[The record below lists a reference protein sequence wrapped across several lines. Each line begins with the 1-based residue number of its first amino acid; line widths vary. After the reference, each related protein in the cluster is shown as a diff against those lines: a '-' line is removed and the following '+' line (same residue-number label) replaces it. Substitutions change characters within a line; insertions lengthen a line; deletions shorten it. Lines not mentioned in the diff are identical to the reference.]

1 MLSDRRKQ
9 NTKQK
14 NHFLTKREARTI
26 VSSSFFCFSDTP
38 SSFTFFQRD
47 IWRRGGLDSI
57 SEDEEEEDEGT
68 ETNALDG
75 VFNHVNHAN
84 KSNHIYGS
92 STRFNRR
99 PGHKLNLYRKPNH
112 FKAAE
117 SWSGLTRN
125 NATEWRNRTNDVEKQ
140 PLCVLP
146 QEEDTSVQQSPRS
159 FIRQLA
165 VEVNAGSNNDAL
177 DSSPKEK
184 SSPSEPFSDPSLEW
198 DQESFALKNDTNSF
212 HDEPDGESF
221 EMKNMNVGTGV
232 SVMDDIAE
240 ETAHDE
246 RDKLLTNEESSGD
259 ESTDNSSRASDS
271 PKLTKR
277 CSSDFS
283 KHLYLGCDENDV
295 DSPVSY
301 ANGDLGAIPETENI
315 DYAAAGTE
323 TEDAPRS
330 LYDNAR
336 GTARDLHDD
345 VDDTL
350 KSLYNGDTLGSLYG
364 DDVGDTLTGL
374 YDDDVESIGYT
385 DFDTMVKGTRTPRFV
400 SSPTHSSL
408 NKSPIQSIPTS
419 PIESTQGSCRSG
431 FSELPFRGS
440 FTDSFKLSG
449 PSPAYESPKGI
460 PPSSN
465 SRNPRDYR
473 QNSSESSRNSG
484 RLLSLEKPDS
494 PRNKFGSIF
503 SDTRASSPFSG
514 SLKEGRLS
522 REGRARK
529 GGLRRTLT
537 EFSSPTNS
545 WSSLN
550 EKPVASSRR
559 RKVSGAIQPPTIF
572 APLVANVN
580 NPYKDF
586 VPPVRESPV
595 TCDCEPEDQ
604 IPCEGLGLI
613 SNDGSECDI
622 CYERGSHSFKS
633 DNSEDNK
640 EDFYKN
646 ANDFITNKQLRSL
659 SGRSS
664 AEQFAKND
672 VFSSRTTLTSET
684 SFDKWEPRSDPSQ
697 KIDDSSFECNS
708 VKELVDCFERPR
720 SSYSNLHQRPSLSG
734 AYSTQCIEQE
744 EIPESDELFRP
755 MRSSFSEPH
764 LSVRIPA
771 LDGIAEH
778 RLSEEDVE
786 NASLASRDTT
796 TRDLE
801 DIFKDV
807 SSTKEAIEKLG
818 LILSSPEPDIY
829 TDLADTKETVQKLD
843 KQVLNL
849 NKEVASLSTDVKT
862 VLELLK
868 SLKNGQVAV

>member
-1 MLSDRRKQ
+1 M
-9 NTKQK
+9 
-14 NHFLTKREARTI
+14 
-26 VSSSFFCFSDTP
+26 
-38 SSFTFFQRD
+38 
-47 IWRRGGLDSI
+47 DSI
-57 SEDEEEEDEGT
+57 SEDEEEESEGT
-68 ETNALDG
+68 QTNALDG

-84 KSNHIYGS
+84 QSNHIYGN

-99 PGHKLNLYRKPNH
+99 PGHKSNLYKKPNH
-112 FKAAE
+112 FKATE
-117 SWSGLTRN
+117 SWGGLKRN
-125 NATEWRNRTNDVEKQ
+125 NATEWRNRANDVEKQ

-146 QEEDTSVQQSPRS
+146 QEEDTLMPQSPRS
-159 FIRQLA
+159 FVRQLA
-165 VEVNAGSNNDAL
+165 VEVNAGSNNTAL
-177 DSSPKEK
+177 DSSPKEN

-198 DQESFALKNDTNSF
+198 DQENFALKNDANSF

-221 EMKNMNVGTGV
+221 EMKNMNRGIGV
-232 SVMDDIAE
+232 AAMHDIAE
-240 ETAHDE
+240 ERDHDE
-246 RDKLLTNEESSGD
+246 RDKLLTNQESSGD
-259 ESTDNSSRASDS
+259 ESTDNNSQASDS
-271 PKLTKR
+271 PELAKR

-283 KHLYLGCDENDV
+283 KHLYLGCDDNDV

-301 ANGDLGAIPETENI
+301 ANGDLAAIPETDNI
-315 DYAAAGTE
+315 DYSAAGTE
-323 TEDAPRS
+323 TEDAPRG
-330 LYDNAR
+330 LYENAR
-336 GTARDLHDD
+336 GTSRDLHDD

-350 KSLYNGDTLGSLYG
+350 KGLYNGNTLR
-364 DDVGDTLTGL
+364 GL
-374 YDDDVESIGYT
+374 YDDDNGDTLRGLYDHDVESIGFT
-385 DFDTMVKGTRTPRFV
+385 DFDTMVKGTRSPRFV

-419 PIESTQGSCRSG
+419 PIDSTHGSCRSG

-449 PSPAYESPKGI
+449 PTSPKGI

-465 SRNPRDYR
+465 SGSPRDYR
-473 QNSSESSRNSG
+473 QNSAGSSKHSG

-494 PRNKFGSIF
+494 PRSKFGSIF
-503 SDTRASSPFSG
+503 SELRAPSPSAG
-514 SLKEGRLS
+514 SLKEGLS
-522 REGRARK
+522 REGYVRK
-529 GGLRRTLT
+529 GALRRTLT

-545 WSSLN
+545 CGSLN
-550 EKPVASSRR
+550 EKPVASTRR

-586 VPPVRESPV
+586 VPPVRESPI
-595 TCDCEPEDQ
+595 TCDCEPEDE

-613 SNDGSECDI
+613 SNDVKECDI
-622 CYERGSHSFKS
+622 CYDGGSHSFKS
-633 DNSEDNK
+633 DNSEDKK

-646 ANDFITNKQLRSL
+646 ASDLINDKQLHRL

-684 SFDKWEPRSDPSQ
+684 SFEKWGPGSDPSQ

-708 VKELVDCFERPR
+708 VKELTDCFERPR

-771 LDGIAEH
+771 LDGITEH

-786 NASLASRDTT
+786 HASLASQDTT

-849 NKEVASLSTDVKT
+849 NKDVASLSTDVKT

-868 SLKNGQVAV
+868 SLKNGQVVV

>member
-1 MLSDRRKQ
+1 MYLS
-9 NTKQK
+9 
-14 NHFLTKREARTI
+14 FL
-26 VSSSFFCFSDTP
+26 
-38 SSFTFFQRD
+38 FFQRD

-57 SEDEEEEDEGT
+57 SEDEEEEDDEGS

-75 VFNHVNHAN
+75 VFNHVNHA
-84 KSNHIYGS
+84 SQPNHFYGN

-99 PGHKLNLYRKPNH
+99 PGQKLNLYRKPNH
-112 FKAAE
+112 FKATE
-117 SWSGLTRN
+117 SWGGLKRN
-125 NATEWRNRTNDVEKQ
+125 SATEWRNRTNDVEKQ

-146 QEEDTSVQQSPRS
+146 QEEDTSIPPSPRS
-159 FIRQLA
+159 FVRQLA
-165 VEVNAGSNNDAL
+165 VEVNAGSSNNAL
-177 DSSPKEK
+177 ESSPKEK

-198 DQESFALKNDTNSF
+198 DQENFALNTDASSF

-221 EMKNMNVGTGV
+221 EMKNMNMGVGV
-232 SVMDDIAE
+232 SFMDDIADE
-240 ETAHDE
+240 REHGE
-246 RDKLLTNEESSGD
+246 RDKLLTNHEDSEN
-259 ESTDNSSRASDS
+259 ESTDNNSQASDS
-271 PKLTKR
+271 ADLAKR

-301 ANGDLGAIPETENI
+301 ANGNLGAIPETENM
-315 DYAAAGTE
+315 ASPALGTE
-323 TEDAPRS
+323 SEDAPRG

-336 GTARDLHDD
+336 DASTDLHDD
-345 VDDTL
+345 VDTL
-350 KSLYNGDTLGSLYG
+350 NRLYNGDTCGSLYG
-364 DDVGDTLTGL
+364 DDNRDTLRGL
-374 YDDDVESIGYT
+374 NDDDVESIGYT
-385 DFDTMVKGTRTPRFV
+385 DFDTMVKGTRSPRFV

-419 PIESTQGSCRSG
+419 PIESTHGSSRSG

-440 FTDSFKLSG
+440 FTDSLKNSG
-449 PSPAYESPKGI
+449 PITQYESPKRI

-465 SRNPRDYR
+465 SGSPKDFR
-473 QNSSESSRNSG
+473 QNSPGSSRNSG

-503 SDTRASSPFSG
+503 SELRAPSPSAG
-514 SLKEGRLS
+514 SLKEGLS
-522 REGRARK
+522 REERARR
-529 GGLRRTLT
+529 GALRRTLT
-537 EFSSPTNS
+537 EFNSPTNS
-545 WSSLN
+545 CGSLN
-550 EKPVASSRR
+550 EKPVAASRR
-559 RKVSGAIQPPTIF
+559 RKVSAIQPPTIF

-586 VPPVRESPV
+586 VPPVRESPI
-595 TCDCEPEDQ
+595 TCDCEPDDE
-604 IPCEGLGLI
+604 IPYEGLGPI
-613 SNDGSECDI
+613 SNDVKECDI
-622 CYERGSHSFKS
+622 CYERERHSFES
-633 DNSEDNK
+633 DNSEDKK
-640 EDFYKN
+640 EDFYKT
-646 ANDFITNKQLRSL
+646 ANDLITDKQLHCL

-672 VFSSRTTLTSET
+672 VYSSQTTLTSET
-684 SFDKWEPRSDPSQ
+684 SSGKWEHRSDPSQ

-708 VKELVDCFERPR
+708 VKELTDCFERPR

-764 LSVRIPA
+764 LSARIPA
-771 LDGIAEH
+771 LDGNTEH

-786 NASLASRDTT
+786 HGSLDSRDTT

-849 NKEVASLSTDVKT
+849 NKDVASLSTDVKT

-868 SLKNGQVAV
+868 SLKNGKVVV

>member
-1 MLSDRRKQ
+1 M
-9 NTKQK
+9 
-14 NHFLTKREARTI
+14 
-26 VSSSFFCFSDTP
+26 
-38 SSFTFFQRD
+38 
-47 IWRRGGLDSI
+47 DSI
-57 SEDEEEEDEGT
+57 SEDEEEDEET

-84 KSNHIYGS
+84 KSNHIFGN

-112 FKAAE
+112 FKTAE
-117 SWSGLTRN
+117 SWSGLKRN
-125 NATEWRNRTNDVEKQ
+125 NAMEWGNRTNDVEKQ

-146 QEEDTSVQQSPRS
+146 PEEDTLVPQSPRS
-159 FIRQLA
+159 LTRQLA
-165 VEVNAGSNNDAL
+165 VEVNAGSNNNAL
-177 DSSPKEK
+177 DSSPKDK

-198 DQESFALKNDTNSF
+198 DQENFELKSDSKTL

-221 EMKNMNVGTGV
+221 EMKNMNVGIGV
-232 SVMDDIAE
+232 SVMHDIAE
-240 ETAHDE
+240 EREHDE
-246 RDKLLTNEESSGD
+246 RDKLLRNKESSED
-259 ESTDNSSRASDS
+259 ESTDNNSQASDS
-271 PKLTKR
+271 PELIKR
-277 CSSDFS
+277 CSRDFS
-283 KHLYLGCDENDV
+283 KHLFLGCDENDI

-315 DYAAAGTE
+315 DYLAAGTE
-323 TEDAPRS
+323 PEDASRRF
-330 LYDNAR
+330 YDSVR
-336 GTARDLHDD
+336 DTSRDLHDD
-345 VDDTL
+345 VDYTL
-350 KSLYNGDTLGSLYG
+350 KGLYNGDTLGSSHG
-364 DDVGDTLTGL
+364 DDNGDTLRGL

-408 NKSPIQSIPTS
+408 NRSPIQSIPTS
-419 PIESTQGSCRSG
+419 PIESTHGSWRSG

-449 PSPAYESPKGI
+449 PATPYGSPKGI

-465 SRNPRDYR
+465 SGNPRDYR
-473 QNSSESSRNSG
+473 PNSAGSSKNSG

-503 SDTRASSPFSG
+503 SEMRAPSPSPG
-514 SLKEGRLS
+514 SLKEGLS
-522 REGRARK
+522 CEGRARRR
-529 GGLRRTLT
+529 GLRRTLT
-537 EFSSPTNS
+537 EFNS
-545 WSSLN
+545 ASDSCGSLT
-550 EKPVASSRR
+550 EKPVASTRR

-586 VPPVRESPV
+586 VPPVRETPI
-595 TCDCEPEDQ
+595 TCDCEPEDE
-604 IPCEGLGLI
+604 IPCEDLGLTP
-613 SNDGSECDI
+613 NDENECDI
-622 CYERGSHSFKS
+622 CYDRGSHSFKS
-633 DNSEDNK
+633 DNSEDKK

-646 ANDFITNKQLRSL
+646 AKDLITDKQLRCL
-659 SGRSS
+659 SGESS

-684 SFDKWEPRSDPSQ
+684 SFENWEPRSDPSQ
-697 KIDDSSFECNS
+697 KIGDSSFECNS
-708 VKELVDCFERPR
+708 VKELTDCFERPR

-734 AYSTQCIEQE
+734 AYSTQCIEKQ
-744 EIPESDELFRP
+744 EIPDSDELFRP

-771 LDGIAEH
+771 LDGITEH

-786 NASLASRDTT
+786 QASVAGIDTT
-796 TRDLE
+796 TQDLE

-829 TDLADTKETVQKLD
+829 TDLADTKETVEKLD

-849 NKEVASLSTDVKT
+849 NKEVAALSTDVKT

-868 SLKNGQVAV
+868 SLKNGQVVV

>member
-1 MLSDRRKQ
+1 
-9 NTKQK
+9 
-14 NHFLTKREARTI
+14 
-26 VSSSFFCFSDTP
+26 
-38 SSFTFFQRD
+38 
-47 IWRRGGLDSI
+47 LDSI
-57 SEDEEEEDEGT
+57 SEDEEEDNEGT

-84 KSNHIYGS
+84 KSNHIYGN
-92 STRFNRR
+92 STQFNRR

-117 SWSGLTRN
+117 SWSGLKRN

-146 QEEDTSVQQSPRS
+146 PEENTSVQQSPRS

-165 VEVNAGSNNDAL
+165 VEVNAGSNDDAL
-177 DSSPKEK
+177 ESSPKEK
-184 SSPSEPFSDPSLEW
+184 SSPTEPFSDPSLEW
-198 DQESFALKNDTNSF
+198 DQENFALKNDSNSF

-221 EMKNMNVGTGV
+221 EMKNMNVGIGV

-240 ETAHDE
+240 EREHDE
-246 RDKLLTNEESSGD
+246 GDKLLTNHESSED
-259 ESTDNSSRASDS
+259 ESTDNNSQTRDS
-271 PKLTKR
+271 PELAKR

-315 DYAAAGTE
+315 DYSAAGTE
-323 TEDAPRS
+323 TEDASRS
-330 LYDNAR
+330 LYDNVR
-336 GTARDLHDD
+336 DTSRDLHDD

-350 KSLYNGDTLGSLYG
+350 KGLYNGGTLGSLYG
-364 DDVGDTLTGL
+364 DDIEDTLRGL

-385 DFDTMVKGTRTPRFV
+385 DFDTMVKGTRAPRFV

-419 PIESTQGSCRSG
+419 PIESTHGSCRSG

-449 PSPAYESPKGI
+449 PTTPYGSPQGI

-465 SRNPRDYR
+465 FGNPRDYR
-473 QNSSESSRNSG
+473 QNSAGSSKKSG

-494 PRNKFGSIF
+494 PRNKFGGIF
-503 SDTRASSPFSG
+503 SEMRAQSPSPG
-514 SLKEGRLS
+514 SLKEGLS

-537 EFSSPTNS
+537 EFNSPTNS
-545 WSSLN
+545 CGSLN
-550 EKPVASSRR
+550 DKPVASSRR

-586 VPPVRESPV
+586 VPPVRESPI
-595 TCDCEPEDQ
+595 TCDCEPEDE
-604 IPCEGLGLI
+604 IPREGLGLI
-613 SNDGSECDI
+613 SNDGNECDI
-622 CYERGSHSFKS
+622 CYERGSQSFKS
-633 DNSEDNK
+633 ENSEYKK

-646 ANDFITNKQLRSL
+646 AQDFITDKQLRCL

-708 VKELVDCFERPR
+708 VKELTDCFERPR

-778 RLSEEDVE
+778 RLSEEEVE
-786 NASLASRDTT
+786 QASLVSQDTT

-807 SSTKEAIEKLG
+807 SSTKQAIEKLG

-843 KQVLNL
+843 QQVLNL
-849 NKEVASLSTDVKT
+849 NKDVASLSTDVKT

-868 SLKNGQVAV
+868 SLKNGQVVV

>member
-1 MLSDRRKQ
+1 M
-9 NTKQK
+9 
-14 NHFLTKREARTI
+14 
-26 VSSSFFCFSDTP
+26 
-38 SSFTFFQRD
+38 
-47 IWRRGGLDSI
+47 DSI
-57 SEDEEEEDEGT
+57 SEDEEEDEGT

-84 KSNHIYGS
+84 KSNHIFGN

-112 FKAAE
+112 FKPAE
-117 SWSGLTRN
+117 SWSGLKRN
-125 NATEWRNRTNDVEKQ
+125 NAMEWRNRTNDVEKQ

-146 QEEDTSVQQSPRS
+146 PEEDTSVQHSPRS
-159 FIRQLA
+159 LTRQLA
-165 VEVNAGSNNDAL
+165 VEVNAGSNNNAL

-184 SSPSEPFSDPSLEW
+184 SSPSEPFSDPTLEW
-198 DQESFALKNDTNSF
+198 DQENFELKSDSNSF

-221 EMKNMNVGTGV
+221 EMKNMNVGIGA
-232 SVMDDIAE
+232 SVMHDIAE
-240 ETAHDE
+240 EREHDE
-246 RDKLLTNEESSGD
+246 RDKLLTNKESSED
-259 ESTDNSSRASDS
+259 ESTDNNSQASDS
-271 PKLTKR
+271 AELTKR
-277 CSSDFS
+277 YSSDFS

-315 DYAAAGTE
+315 DYLAAGTE
-323 TEDAPRS
+323 PEDASRG
-330 LYDNAR
+330 LYDDFR
-336 GTARDLHDD
+336 DTSRDLYDD
-345 VDDTL
+345 VDDAL
-350 KSLYNGDTLGSLYG
+350 KGLYNGDTFGSLHG
-364 DDVGDTLTGL
+364 DDTGDSLGGL

-385 DFDTMVKGTRTPRFV
+385 DFDTKVKGTRTPRFI

-419 PIESTQGSCRSG
+419 PIESTRGSCRSG

-449 PSPAYESPKGI
+449 PASPYGSPKGI
-460 PPSSN
+460 TPSSN
-465 SRNPRDYR
+465 SGNTRDYR
-473 QNSSESSRNSG
+473 PNSAGSSKNSG
-484 RLLSLEKPDS
+484 RLLNLEKLDS
-494 PRNKFGSIF
+494 PRSKFVSIF
-503 SDTRASSPFSG
+503 SEMRAPSPSPG
-514 SLKEGRLS
+514 SLKEGLS
-522 REGRARK
+522 LDGRARK
-529 GGLRRTLT
+529 RGLRRALT
-537 EFSSPTNS
+537 EFNSPTDS
-545 WSSLN
+545 CGSLT

-586 VPPVRESPV
+586 VPPVRESPI
-595 TCDCEPEDQ
+595 TCDCEPEDE
-604 IPCEGLGLI
+604 IPCESLGLI
-613 SNDGSECDI
+613 PNDENECGI
-622 CYERGSHSFKS
+622 CYERGSHSY
-633 DNSEDNK
+633 SEDKK

-646 ANDFITNKQLRSL
+646 AKDLITDKQLRCL

-697 KIDDSSFECNS
+697 KIGDSSFECNS
-708 VKELVDCFERPR
+708 VKELTDCFERPR
-720 SSYSNLHQRPSLSG
+720 SSYSNLRQRPSLSG

-771 LDGIAEH
+771 LDGITEH
-778 RLSEEDVE
+778 RLSEDVE
-786 NASLASRDTT
+786 QASLDSRDTT

-849 NKEVASLSTDVKT
+849 NKEVAALSTDVKT

-868 SLKNGQVAV
+868 SLKNGQVVV

>member
-1 MLSDRRKQ
+1 M
-9 NTKQK
+9 
-14 NHFLTKREARTI
+14 
-26 VSSSFFCFSDTP
+26 
-38 SSFTFFQRD
+38 
-47 IWRRGGLDSI
+47 DSI
-57 SEDEEEEDEGT
+57 SEDEEEEDEGM

-75 VFNHVNHAN
+75 VFNHVNHTN
-84 KSNHIYGS
+84 KSNHIYGN

-99 PGHKLNLYRKPNH
+99 PGHKLNLYKKPNH

-117 SWSGLTRN
+117 SWSGLKRN
-125 NATEWRNRTNDVEKQ
+125 NTTEWRNRTNDVEKQ
-140 PLCVLP
+140 PLCALP
-146 QEEDTSVQQSPRS
+146 PEENTSVQQSPRS

-177 DSSPKEK
+177 DSSPKEN
-184 SSPSEPFSDPSLEW
+184 SSSSEPFSDPSLEW
-198 DQESFALKNDTNSF
+198 DQENFALKNDSNSF

-221 EMKNMNVGTGV
+221 EMKNMNVGNGV
-232 SVMDDIAE
+232 SATDGIE
-240 ETAHDE
+240 EEKEHDE
-246 RDKLLTNEESSGD
+246 RDKLLTNQESSED
-259 ESTDNSSRASDS
+259 ESTDNNSQTSDS
-271 PKLTKR
+271 PELAKR
-277 CSSDFS
+277 CTSDFS
-283 KHLYLGCDENDV
+283 KHLYLACDENDV

-301 ANGDLGAIPETENI
+301 ANGDLSAIPETENL
-315 DYAAAGTE
+315 DYSAAGTE
-323 TEDAPRS
+323 TEDARRCLDYNVRDTS
-330 LYDNAR
+330 
-336 GTARDLHDD
+336 RDLHDD

-350 KSLYNGDTLGSLYG
+350 KGLYNGDTLGSLHG
-364 DDVGDTLTGL
+364 DDVGDTLRGL
-374 YDDDVESIGYT
+374 YEDDVESIGYT
-385 DFDTMVKGTRTPRFV
+385 DFDTKVKGTRTPRFV

-408 NKSPIQSIPTS
+408 NKSSIHSIPTS
-419 PIESTQGSCRSG
+419 PIESTHGSWRSG

-449 PSPAYESPKGI
+449 PTTPYGSPKGI
-460 PPSSN
+460 PSSSN
-465 SRNPRDYR
+465 SGNPKDYR
-473 QNSSESSRNSG
+473 QNSAGSSQKSG

-503 SDTRASSPFSG
+503 SEMRATSPSPG
-514 SLKEGRLS
+514 SLKEGLS
-522 REGRARK
+522 QEGRARK

-537 EFSSPTNS
+537 EYNSPTNS
-545 WSSLN
+545 CGSIN
-550 EKPVASSRR
+550 EKPVASARR

-586 VPPVRESPV
+586 VPPVRESPI
-595 TCDCEPEDQ
+595 TCDCEPEDE
-604 IPCEGLGLI
+604 IPCEGLGLT
-613 SNDGSECDI
+613 SNYGNECEI
-622 CYERGSHSFKS
+622 CYERGNHSYKS
-633 DNSEDNK
+633 DNSEDTK

-646 ANDFITNKQLRSL
+646 AKDFITDRQLRCL

-664 AEQFAKND
+664 SEQPAKND

-708 VKELVDCFERPR
+708 VQERTDCFERPR

-771 LDGIAEH
+771 LDGIKEH

-786 NASLASRDTT
+786 QASLASQDTT

-829 TDLADTKETVQKLD
+829 SDLADTKETVQKLD

-849 NKEVASLSTDVKT
+849 NKDVASLSSDVKT

-868 SLKNGQVAV
+868 SLKNGQVHV